1 MRAREAHIVVGGEYE
16 LPSRN
21 LVVIE
26 SDAGGGALACRYVQ
40 RGMPSAAERAFS
52 PAQPGR
58 EPGDAVWLTER
69 FIAKHA
75 RGPRR

>member
-1 MRAREAHIVVGGEYE
+1 MRAREAPIVVGGEYE

-26 SDAGGGALACRYVQ
+26 SDLGGGALACRYIEHDVTPVFA
-40 RGMPSAAERAFS
+40 RGLV
-52 PAQPGR
+52 PAG
-58 EPGDAVWLTER
+58 EPVWLTER
-69 FIAKHA
+69 FIAKHG